1 MHQNA
6 SRSLN
11 ASECIVNECTRMH
24 GNASDECAQNAL
36 GVQCSGM
43 RENARM
49 HWNAFAVE
57 GAQNAQKCTVN
68 AFVRIQE
75 STRMLRNSTKCTR
88 MHKKVCGH
96 K

>member
-1 MHQNA
+1 M
-6 SRSLN
+6 
-11 ASECIVNECTRMH
+11 NECTRMH

-57 GAQNAQKCTVN
+57 GEQNAMKCTVN
-68 AFVRIQE
+68 ASLRIQE
-75 STRMLRNSTKCTR
+75 FTRMLRNSTKCTR
-88 MHKKVCGH
+88 MHKILCTRTLSKD
-96 K
+96 